1 MGITLKDI
9 GNFAVGAIERDRE
22 LTRENLAIRADE
34 LAANRDFLIKQKQKK
49 YDRELEEYYKEKEKF
64 DSIQSANADF
74 ASGTIDARTYA
85 AQVLPVTTSNWS
97 QLPDKMKEKMV
108 NNFNGKTVD
117 YKLIGSEDEINKQ
130 AANII
135 TQINSETSKAI
146 KDAKGNSFLI
156 SKILGEKQKAEA
168 DLLKEVED
176 KIKATDAIS
185 LTEKNVNQENVGLT
199 VKVGGSE
206 NSYKNFLNET
216 NSNKF
221 QDTWLSVRDK
231 MGFNVNNGI
240 AGLRFLSTTQI
251 IGATDELSFKYDEKD
266 SKIKGMNAPSI
277 AHVNA
282 MNQMFDDIKNNRD
295 TMVQHYYTVSPLHG
309 DISKTWNE
317 EKIFQDMQRIIPDR
331 SGNIK
336 EDIKTG
342 IGGNVRLTTVV
353 PLSIIP
359 IDAQF
364 KNKETGDDITKL
376 VLKAENNSMNKFIL
390 AKAKVLQ
397 DSGNF
402 DDRTAQG
409 LAELVYQKLYMGDEQ
424 YLNEYN
430 KFKGNKISTK
440 DTNLT
445 GNNQKSEDS
454 SKPDNLSKPLGEI
467 TGQNKIVPDKGI
479 QSGDGKNILT
489 WKQIEETGQ
498 VGELNAEEK
507 AAYDKWK
514 STQEKPK
521 IPFLKEDGSPK
532 VFM

>member
-64 DSIQSANADF
+64 DAINKANEMYNLG
-74 ASGTIDARTYA
+74 SVDARTYA
-85 AQVLPVTTSNWS
+85 STILPITNPSWKN
-97 QLPDKMKEKMV
+97 LDEKTKQNLI
-108 NNFNGKTVD
+108 NNFDGKTVD

-156 SKILGEKQKAEA
+156 SKILGEKQKAES

-176 KIKATDAIS
+176 KIKAADAVKLS
-185 LTEKNVNQENVGLT
+185 EKNVNQDYVGKP
-199 VKVGGSE
+199 VKV
-206 NSYKNFLNET
+206 F
-216 NSNKF
+216 SNTSAF
-221 QDTWLSVRDK
+221 NQDANADKYQTEWAKQRDK
-231 MGFNVNNGI
+231 IDFDILSGDK
-240 AGLRFLSTTQI
+240 ALRFLNSTAVS
-251 IGATDELSFKYDEKD
+251 GGTDELSYKFDKTD
-266 SKIKGMNAPSI
+266 SRITGMNAPSI
-277 AHVNA
+277 AHVEA
-282 MNQMFDDIKNNRD
+282 MRYMFNGIKNQD
-295 TMVQHYYTVSPLHG
+295 DQMIDHYNNVTKLYG
-309 DISKTWNE
+309 NIGKTWNE
-317 EKIFQDMQRIIPDR
+317 ETIFQKMEKEIASR

-336 EDIKTG
+336 EGFGSLAPNI
-342 IGGNVRLTTVV
+342 RLTTVV
-353 PLSIIP
+353 PLSIVPLGSKFI
-359 IDAQF
+359 
-364 KNKETGDDITKL
+364 NEETGNDVTKEA
-376 VLKAENNSMNKFIL
+376 LKNISNRMNNYIIEKTKTLKDSENFKDLTEQQI
-390 AKAKVLQ
+390 A
-397 DSGNF
+397 
-402 DDRTAQG
+402 T
-409 LAELVYQKLYMGDEQ
+409 LVYQRLYQGDEQ
-424 YLNEYN
+424 YLSEFAGQKVESKDKPSSIDN
-430 KFKGNKISTK
+430 K
-440 DTNLT
+440 
-445 GNNQKSEDS
+445 KSEDS